1 VSSQLLDLT
10 GRIVLVTGSGGGLG
24 RAFALE
30 FARHGASVAIND
42 LDAAAADA
50 TVQAVEASGGRAHAF
65 VADVTDE
72 RAVAAMMASIE
83 RELGP
88 LRVLVNNAGITRFE
102 GDEFLAMDDWRR
114 IMEVNVN
121 AVWSC
126 TREAL
131 RGMMQR
137 RAGSILNV
145 SSVAVPSLEGS
156 STAYIVSKGAVETM
170 TRALARRCAPH
181 VQVNAVAPGSMET
194 TWYDHYYPTDERVRP
209 HRFVPIEDVVRIG
222 VGLVATTSV
231 TGQIVVVDA
240 AERFGVA

>member
-1 VSSQLLDLT
+1 MSSQLVDLT
-10 GRIVLVTGSGGGLG
+10 GAIVLVTGSGGGLG

-42 LDAAAADA
+42 FDAAAADA
-50 TVQAVEASGGRAHAF
+50 TVQAVEASGGRAHAY

-72 RAVAAMMASIE
+72 RAVAGMMASIE

-102 GDEFLAMDDWRR
+102 GDAYLDMGDWRR

-121 AVWSC
+121 AVWNC

-145 SSVAVPSLEGS
+145 SSVAVPSLDGS

-170 TRALARRCAPH
+170 TKALARRCAPH

-209 HRFVPIEDVVRIG
+209 HRFVPVEDVVRIG